1 MDADDVVAKLA
12 DQLPG
17 DPVVLSADRDM
28 FRYGLPH
35 AARRIFADV
44 IFTQVGDEAW
54 HIVLATS

>member
-1 MDADDVVAKLA
+1 MVAKLA